1 MWTPSEEAM
10 KHCSLTGCPGTYEAP
25 RIALKLACTVI
36 KDLGEKLELPE
47 LYQLTDY
54 HWLLLYEV
62 LAQGLIPLNDWRVPE
77 ANRELVPL
85 AGADDGYLKVRRRG
99 RRTPPVQ
106 IDFDGFIDQF
116 FGDTDF
122 LLSTVVY
129 EGLDPE
135 VKRKL
140 GANPELFGVIQ
151 GMAPHPDELRL
162 EVWTAEEDVT

>member
-1 MWTPSEEAM
+1 MRGNVSF
-10 KHCSLTGCPGTYEAP
+10 P
-25 RIALKLACTVI
+25 RLARCFSLKLACTVI
-36 KDLGEKLELPE
+36 RDLREKLELPAM
-47 LYQLTDY
+47 YQVTDY

-62 LAQGLIPLNDWRVPE
+62 LPQGLLRLIDWQIPEV
-77 ANRELVPL
+77 NRDLVPI

-99 RRTPPVQ
+99 RRTPYVQ

-116 FGDTDF
+116 FWDTDF

-140 GANPELFGVIQ
+140 GTNPELFGVIQ
-151 GMAPHPDELRL
+151 GMAPHPDELCL
-162 EVWTAEEDVT
+162 EVWTAEEDVP